1 MKMLLDNLN
10 RYKTVYLCA
19 DVHNFN
25 IALLNNNIAT
35 VVSGTGGA
43 EPDYENV
50 EGKVNYLIPPNEE
63 LFNVSNHYVYNS
75 FGYTKIKY
83 DKKFNVYVSY
93 KQIINANKDKKL
105 ENKVLYKSVKVYNF
119 LLKNNADG
127 WEFIKK
133 QDKTSNIKIKLDIPK
148 LVNDKIK
155 MCKKIKSNND
165 KNITTLNNQIIKSS
179 NKILKQK
186 YLENDNNTAL
196 LCYYKRKKIKN
207 K

>member
-1 MKMLLDNLN
+1 M
-10 RYKTVYLCA
+10 YLCA